1 MERYGNAGKGLH
13 GSMVSSVESKEA
25 SHILV
30 FLFFFNSGH
39 VLTAATFSG
48 SVFTLSLLTTCPT
61 LFGVQF

>member
-30 FLFFFNSGH
+30 FFFNSGH